1 MQLVRVHCL
10 SSGCVYGTGIASET
24 LFTSATE
31 LPVCPDTQASFICL
45 YVFAMMLERALRELV
60 VYYAMN
66 WFGISDAS
74 GWPLRKRNVAR
85 ALMTS
90 HIATSTPLLLNTAQR
105 DVKNMTKPRGIAVK
119 ADTRIM
125 ERYVIF
131 TRDARKSRSALH
143 VSGLPL
149 SPSLLLYE

>member
-1 MQLVRVHCL
+1 M
-10 SSGCVYGTGIASET
+10 YGTGIASET

-60 VYYAMN
+60 VCYAMN

-74 GWPLRKRNVAR
+74 GWPLRKRNVAQ

-90 HIATSTPLLLNTAQR
+90 HIATSTPLLLYTAQR
-105 DVKNMTKPRGIAVK
+105 DVENMAKTRGLAIIV
-119 ADTRIM
+119 DTEIM
-125 ERYVIF
+125 ERHVIF

-149 SPSLLLYE
+149 SPSLLLHE